1 MWTLPWMRS
10 GSKPT
15 FSMMSI
21 SPQVGQPTWPMFVP
35 SIQMAGHV
43 PLPVGSL
50 ARTSTRPYRNS
61 KRPRVTTRAD
71 V

>member
-1 MWTLPWMRS
+1 VDPQ

-21 SPQVGQPTWPMFVP
+21 SPQAGHPASLMFVP
-35 SIQMAGHV
+35 SIQIAGHV

-61 KRPRVTTRAD
+61 NRPRVLMLAE

>member
-21 SPQVGQPTWPMFVP
+21 SPQVGQPTCVRFVP
-35 SIQMAGHV
+35 SIQMAGQE
-43 PLPVGSL
+43 PLPVGIF
-50 ARTSTRPYRNS
+50 ARTSTRP
-61 KRPRVTTRAD
+61 
-71 V
+71 